1 MEKMDIEEDSKVET
15 VKGAKAKEAELRA
28 QIAPMMIQ
36 AKVSAKVRNLI
47 SRKIIVVRA
56 NQIQK
61 KQSGNIKGALEIL
74 MKWEKKARLAM
85 IHVVTKD
92 VALEMLKLCHDAK
105 DWTSYNSTLVHIS
118 KRRQQHSSVIKACV
132 EVAISLVDKTPDRQ
146 TKLTF
151 VKTLRD
157 VTEGKIFLEVQRARL
172 TRRLASMKEEDSELD
187 EASSIMQEVQVE
199 TFGTMENA
207 EKVEFIL
214 E

>member
-1 MEKMDIEEDSKVET
+1 
-15 VKGAKAKEAELRA
+15 
-28 QIAPMMIQ
+28 
-36 AKVSAKVRNLI
+36 
-47 SRKIIVVRA
+47 
-56 NQIQK
+56 
-61 KQSGNIKGALEIL
+61 

-92 VALEMLKLCHDAK
+92 VALEMLKLCHEAK

-132 EVAISLVDKTPDRQ
+132 EVAVSLVDKTPDRQ

-214 E
+214 EQIRLCLTQKDWVRRVLARSARISITLLFFCHKTITQMSLIYITRRSLEYLHSNVHIR